1 MKNNDIKILKNFKG
15 NKRGADWLFCP
26 ADTRNKKASDIPKL
40 KQDEVN
46 VVGMIKR
53 ENQRKLKTILCKVS
67 DLPDEGQ
74 AKHIYGLIDAH
85 QKRLAVDAPEIKTG
99 HETTV
104 GDVMNAYIMKRVMN
118 EKDCQNKSIHLEFWR
133 GEIGDQLLAEIKPSH
148 IRTAKAKLTQ
158 APKTINNYLTSLR
171 SLFEY
176 AKKNYDD
183 FESNPMNDVERA
195 KAIKKEHR
203 FLSDEERERMFEQIK
218 IRTSTEEET
227 IHGRVSS
234 CLEDFVIF
242 GIYIG
247 CRKREALALWWDNID
262 FQKNEITFTHTIK
275 KSVCVSANMVNGKL
289 VQKYEYNV
297 RTAGLKNGQRQRKL
311 SFAKTPRIRRLLR
324 ERCLESSGD
333 YIFEQDCAT
342 AWKSLLKA
350 SEIEKFRFHDLRHT
364 CGSDLY
370 QSGKSL
376 DWIAK
381 YLGQESIQS
390 TQIYAE
396 LDTKQTEDCGEAL
409 TERYGS

>member
-15 NKRGADWLFCP
+15 NKRGADWKMLP
-26 ADTRNKKASDIPKL
+26 VDTRNKTVDDIPNL
-40 KQDEVN
+40 PADEVKIIWICN
-46 VVGMIKR
+46 PENWKGNWQKKVV
-53 ENQRKLKTILCKVS
+53 LCKVS
-67 DLPDEGQ
+67 DLPDNGQ
-74 AKHIYGLIDAH
+74 SAYIYGLIESH
-85 QKRLAVDAPEIKTG
+85 KKRLAVDAPEIKTG

-183 FESNPMNDVERA
+183 FETNPMNDVERA

-218 IRTSTEEET
+218 IRTSNEEKK

-247 CRKREALALWWDNID
+247 CRKREALALFWDNID

-275 KSVCVSANMVNGKL
+275 NLFVLLPKWSTENLFRNMN
-289 VQKYEYNV
+289 
-297 RTAGLKNGQRQRKL
+297 
-311 SFAKTPRIRRLLR
+311 IM
-324 ERCLESSGD
+324 
-333 YIFEQDCAT
+333 FEQRA
-342 AWKSLLKA
+342 
-350 SEIEKFRFHDLRHT
+350 
-364 CGSDLY
+364 
-370 QSGKSL
+370 
-376 DWIAK
+376 
-381 YLGQESIQS
+381 
-390 TQIYAE
+390 
-396 LDTKQTEDCGEAL
+396 
-409 TERYGS
+409 

>member
-1 MKNNDIKILKNFKG
+1 MNNDIKILKNFKG
-15 NKRGADWLFCP
+15 NKRGADWIFVPC
-26 ADTRNKKASDIPKL
+26 DTRRKTISNIPKL

-46 VVGMIKR
+46 VVGMIPR
-53 ENQRKLKTILCKVS
+53 VNQRKLQKILCKVS

-74 AKHIYGLIDAH
+74 SKRIYELIDIH
-85 QKRLAVDAPEIKTG
+85 EKRLAVDAPEIKTG

-104 GDVMNAYIMKRVMN
+104 GDVMNAYIQKRVIN

-133 GEIGDQLLAEIKPSH
+133 GEIGDELLAEIKPSH

-158 APKTINNYLTSLR
+158 APKTINNYLVSLR
-171 SLFEY
+171 SCFEY

-183 FESNPMNDVERA
+183 FESNPMNDVERE
-195 KAIKKEHR
+195 KVIKKDHR
-203 FLSDEERERMFEQIK
+203 FLSDEERKRMFEQIK
-218 IRTSTEEET
+218 IRTSNKEKE

-247 CRKREALALWWDNID
+247 CRKREALALFWDNID
-262 FQKNEITFTHTIK
+262 FQKNEITFTHTIM
-275 KSVCVSANMVNGKL
+275 KSVCLSADMENGKL
-289 VQKYEYNV
+289 VQKYKYNV

-311 SFAKTPRIRRLLR
+311 SFAKTPRIRKLLLDR
-324 ERCLESSGD
+324 WSEHSGD

-342 AWKSLLKA
+342 AWKTLLKA
-350 SEIEKFRFHDLRHT
+350 CEIENFRFHDLRHT

-381 YLGQESIQS
+381 YLGHDSVAS
-390 TQIYAE
+390 SAIYAE

-409 TERYGS
+409 TEKYGA